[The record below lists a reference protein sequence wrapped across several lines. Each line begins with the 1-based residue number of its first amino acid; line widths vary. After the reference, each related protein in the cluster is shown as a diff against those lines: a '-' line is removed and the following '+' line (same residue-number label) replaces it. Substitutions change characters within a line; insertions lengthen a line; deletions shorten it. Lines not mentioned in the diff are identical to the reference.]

1 MELVADAGQRV
12 LHLQEVPILMVRFRL
27 HEDLAPQD

>member
-1 MELVADAGQRV
+1 MELVADVGQRV

-27 HEDLAPQD
+27 HEDLVPQD